1 MLAGHVGAALAV
13 ARTERR
19 INLGAF
25 VFAAL
30 LLDVLLW
37 TFILLGWESVTIP
50 GDFAATRR
58 PAFVFPNSHSLVAG
72 VAWSALAGVA
82 ACIGYARRKAARWRP
97 AALFAVAVF
106 SHWLLDALVHVPGLP
121 LAGAGSPEVGLG
133 LWQNLPVAHS
143 VEAAVVVAGLCLFV
157 PGAAMPRRQK
167 MRLTLLSILVLAF
180 TVAGQTW
187 APPPPSAAAMAG
199 SSLVTILV
207 VCVLAYRF
215 GRS

>member
-58 PAFVFPNSHSLVAG
+58 
-72 VAWSALAGVA
+72 
-82 ACIGYARRKAARWRP
+82 RAARWRA

-106 SHWLLDALVHVPGLP
+106 SHRLLDALVHLPGLP

-133 LWQNLPVAHS
+133 LWRNLPVAHS
-143 VEAAVVVAGLCLFV
+143 VEAAVVVAGLLLFA
-157 PGAAMPRRQK
+157 PGAALPRRQK
-167 MRLTLLSILVLAF
+167 TRLTLLSILVLTF

-207 VCVLAYRF
+207 VCVLAHRF